1 MILILPSVVP
11 VLMVSREKQ
20 ICQHQLVRQ
29 ELLVK
34 EAPQEGEGVGQQK
47 ILMVAPEAIHRQD
60 KRVIL
65 TVLGGMAVMGGLGA
79 KVEELTHPLQGDL
92 AVQEEEEGM
101 GETAEIRL
109 PQRWAAPGE
118 TAEMVVMVDKVVGQ
132 R

>member
-1 MILILPSVVP
+1 
-11 VLMVSREKQ
+11 MVSREKQ